1 MVSTEFGIKTRI
13 GAFWKA
19 ALICCLL
26 TACGNGENNSPSQF
40 WQSPNHDQCLNC
52 DASDSPQNSTDYSQG
67 EYVRAIPE
75 ELSFF
80 GDADTE
86 GTPIAQ
92 VAIVNQTDI
101 AILITN
107 VRIMDVETE
116 NSGKDGAT
124 YFEVDWAV
132 GIPITIAQGD
142 QTELEVTFSQTT
154 EQRSAKMLV
163 TTSHPDFPIL
173 EVGLT
178 GKYFLGDG
186 SF

>member
-1 MVSTEFGIKTRI
+1 MFRIKTWVRVI
-13 GAFWKA
+13 LSSGVIF
-19 ALICCLL
+19 CLL
-26 TACGNGENNSPSQF
+26 TACGNPGDDDSSQF

-52 DASDSPQNSTDYSQG
+52 DANDSPQSSTDYSQG

-86 GTPIAQ
+86 STPIDQ

-107 VRIMDVETE
+107 VKIMDVETQ

-132 GIPITIAQGD
+132 GVPIIITQGD
-142 QTELEVTFSQTT
+142 QAELEVTFSQTT
-154 EQRSAKMLV
+154 EQRSALMLI
-163 TTSHPDFPIL
+163 TTSHPDFPTL
-173 EVGLT
+173 EVNLT